1 MDNRKDNRSGKK
13 RIIIRVIIAVGI
25 LLAALAVIT
34 AAAALVS
41 HLMSS
46 SGKNDYEIYLNV
58 PDYERDITQ
67 DEEYMVLDRRV
78 WVDDGVISAPLDDY
92 DYKDDRLL
100 VFFSD
105 YFDALVRGDGKTL
118 RTFYSDE
125 CLKDVKIPQKMPMQ
139 RVYDIMLRFAGREEF
154 TDSDGV
160 NGTRFIYRFEYKI
173 KYNDGTFRTDLASDT
188 VRPQLV
194 TIEMKP
200 DSILITDVVSNIR
213 RK

>member
-1 MDNRKDNRSGKK
+1 MDNRTDNRSKNK
-13 RIIIRVIIAVGI
+13 RIIVRVLIAVGI
-25 LLAALAVIT
+25 VLAALIVIT
-34 AAAALVS
+34 GAAALVS

-46 SGKNDYEIYLNV
+46 SGKDDYEIYLNV

-118 RTFYSDE
+118 RTFYSAE
-125 CLKDVKIPQKMPMQ
+125 CLKDVKIPLKMPMQ
-139 RVYDIMLRFAGREEF
+139 RVYDIMLRYVGREDF

-160 NGTRFIYRFEYKI
+160 DGIRFTYKFEYKI
-173 KYNDGTFRTDLASDT
+173 KYNDGTFRSDLASDT
-188 VRPQLV
+188 VKPQLV

-200 DSILITDVVSNIR
+200 DGILISDVVSNIR